1 MKEWKRYYL
10 IRIVLTTLFG
20 MGLGA
25 MFLVFRRYAVDA
37 FDILL
42 IAAGLL
48 TVVINLPRAITSRV
62 RVRERGEWIN
72 LCLCAAS
79 IGFGVALMLLRRDGL
94 LLVLGI
100 FSIVLP
106 ALRIALVEHRGA
118 QFKKEMPVALFG
130 IFMILVSFAEMEET
144 VFTVLGFAALIFSAL
159 YLLVGL
165 LAMHW
170 RFATYE
176 QKEKDKTEE

>member
-1 MKEWKRYYL
+1 MNEWKRYYL
-10 IRIVLTTLFG
+10 IRIILTTLFG
-20 MGLGA
+20 VGIGA
-25 MFLVFRRYAVDA
+25 MLLVFRRYAVDA

-48 TVVINLPRAITSRV
+48 TAVINLPRAIASLIRL
-62 RVRERGEWIN
+62 RQRGEWIN
-72 LCLCAAS
+72 FLLCAAS

-118 QFKKEMPVALFG
+118 QFKKELPVALFG
-130 IFMILVSFAEMEET
+130 LFMIFVSFAEMEET
-144 VFTVLGFAALIFSAL
+144 VFTVLGFSALIFSAL

-170 RFATYE
+170 RFASYKNKSDE
-176 QKEKDKTEE
+176 